1 MISTPDRINAVS
13 LIDEAV
19 AGGARRKR
27 ACAEMG
33 ISDRTYRRWTAEQE
47 VCADGRPLS
56 VRPTPPQKF
65 TEQETQRVL
74 EVCHEPDY
82 ASLPPSQIV
91 PRLADKGEY
100 VGSVSTFYRTLHAA
114 GEQHHRGL
122 AKPPTARRQ
131 PTSHCATGPNQVW
144 SWDVSYL
151 NSPIRGAY
159 FYLYAILDIFTRK
172 IVGWNVHDC
181 EHGDHAATLVHKAVL
196 GEGCIGE
203 PLVLHADNGSIQKG
217 STLRAKLEHLGVASS
232 FSRPRVSND
241 NAYSESW
248 FRTCKYCPAF
258 PTEGFES
265 LEAARKWMM
274 KFVHWYN
281 EEHRHSGIR
290 HVTPAQRHRGEDEQ
304 ILTNR
309 KAVFEKAKA
318 ENPSRWSGSIRN
330 WGRVTEV
337 WLNPEKSDE
346 SAAPVDK
353 VAA

>member
-1 MISTPDRINAVS
+1 MISNPDRINAVS
-13 LIDEAV
+13 LVDEAV

-27 ACAEMG
+27 VCIEMG
-33 ISDRTYRRWTAEQE
+33 INDRTYRRWTAEQE

-100 VGSVSTFYRTLHAA
+100 VGSVSTFYRTLHVAD
-114 GEQHHRGL
+114 EQHHRGL
-122 AKPPTARRQ
+122 AKPPTARWQ
-131 PTSHCATGPNQVW
+131 PTSHCAIGPNQVW

-159 FYLYAILDIFTRK
+159 FKLYAILYIFNRK
-172 IVGWNVHDC
+172 IVGWDVHDC
-181 EHGDHAATLVHKAVL
+181 EHGDYAATLMHKAVI
-196 GEGCIGE
+196 GESCIG
-203 PLVLHADNGSIQKG
+203 
-217 STLRAKLEHLGVASS
+217 
-232 FSRPRVSND
+232 
-241 NAYSESW
+241 ESW

-265 LEAARKWMM
+265 LKATRKWMM

-290 HVTPAQRHRGEDEQ
+290 HVTPAQRHHGEDEQ
-304 ILTNR
+304 ILANR

-318 ENPSRWSGSIRN
+318 DNPSRWSGSTRN
-330 WGRVTEV
+330 RDRVAEV
-337 WLNPEKSDE
+337 
-346 SAAPVDK
+346 
-353 VAA
+353 